1 MELFFRKYFWSVHLL
16 FIMLVAF
23 LAARTVNVFLES
35 SILPLSSGE
44 VAKRPARRTPTEAL
58 ARLDLARLAKLTGL
72 PVPKPEPEVTEPEPI
87 DPNATPVK
95 STLRV
100 RLLGTLVGSHSERS
114 ADEGRSF
121 LSKPGG
127 GNQLGENLF
136 PESVTLRSNPSD
148 PRIAGQPS
156 TEGRSGGARGGG
168 RGSVVENWSFASILD
183 LGTQRAQTYVIGD
196 TIQGAEIVEIERA
209 RVIILNNRRREF
221 IDAQPGDGSA
231 IAYTPPAAR
240 TAEPPS
246 TALGTGILALADGS
260 YDVPRGEIDKTLS
273 NLNDVAMQARI
284 VPAFKD
290 GQAQGFKLF
299 SIRPDSIYTKIGIQ
313 NGDVI
318 KRINGYDLNSPEK
331 ALEIY
336 SKLRDTSRIDIE
348 IERNGAALRKTY
360 NVR

>member
-1 MELFFRKYFWSVHLL
+1 MDEGGTAFPGIGLALFLAWRRARNAMELFFRKYFWSVHLL

-44 VAKRPARRTPTEAL
+44 VAKGPARRTPTEAL
-58 ARLDLARLAKLTGL
+58 ARLDPARLAKLTGL

-100 RLLGTLVGSHSERS
+100 RLLGTL
-114 ADEGRSF
+114 A
-121 LSKPGG
+121 
-127 GNQLGENLF
+127 
-136 PESVTLRSNPSD
+136 
-148 PRIAGQPS
+148 
-156 TEGRSGGARGGG
+156 
-168 RGSVVENWSFASILD
+168 SVVAKWSFASILD

-196 TIQGAEIVEIERA
+196 TIQGAEIVDIERL

-221 IDAQPGDGSA
+221 IDGQPGDGSA

-246 TALGTGILALADGS
+246 TVLGTGIQPLADGS

-336 SKLRDTSRIDIE
+336 SKLRDTNRIDID